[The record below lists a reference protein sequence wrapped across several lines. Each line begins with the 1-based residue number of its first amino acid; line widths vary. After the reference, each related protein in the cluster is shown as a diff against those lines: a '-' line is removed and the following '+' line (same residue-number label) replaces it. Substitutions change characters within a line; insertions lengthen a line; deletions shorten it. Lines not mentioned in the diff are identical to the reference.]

1 MKNTVD
7 IQLEFNNNTLRAKEP
22 TTLLLIPISSEESTT
37 PLSLEEVHTKD
48 IHLIVVS
55 EDLSFFTHEHQQK
68 EGKGYTVNLTFPFAG
83 KFFLYS
89 DIKPLG
95 GFPVVVQKT
104 VVVAGEQKEAQHY
117 QHEVLSASIEG
128 VYVQLDVNDSS
139 AIKVHIQRN
148 GILIP
153 ASSLGDFLGAKAHV
167 VMISQESKEY
177 LHVHPMVHK
186 DELVLHAD
194 VKAKG
199 IFRTWLQF
207 LLEDRLYTFDFV
219 LSMKELSLSG
229 HHH

>member
-7 IQLEFNNNTLRAKEP
+7 IQLEFNSNTLKANQP
-22 TTLLLIPISSEESTT
+22 TNLLLIPISSEESAT

-55 EDLSFFTHEHQQK
+55 EDLSFFTHEHPQK
-68 EGKGYTVNLTFPFAG
+68 EGKGYRVNLTFPFAG

-89 DIKPLG
+89 DMKPRAG
-95 GFPVVVQKT
+95 SPVVVQKS
-104 VVVAGEQKEAQHY
+104 VVVTGEEKEAQHY

-128 VYVQLDVNDSS
+128 VYVQLDVNDLS

-148 GILIP
+148 GSLIP

-186 DELVLHAD
+186 DDLVLHAD
-194 VKAKG
+194 FKSRR
-199 IFRTWLQF
+199 IYRTWLQF
-207 LLEDRLYTFDFV
+207 MLDNRLYTFDFV
-219 LSMKELSLSG
+219 LMIKQLSLS
-229 HHH
+229 HHHH